1 MREGGEKGEI
11 YTPSDALKGGKEG
24 GEKER
29 EEIKR
34 LIYGLS
40 RRPLRSR
47 QLKPVSRN

>member
-1 MREGGEKGEI
+1 MREKGEKGEI
-11 YTPSDALKGGKEG
+11 YSPSDALKGGKE
-24 GEKER
+24 EKKER

-47 QLKPVSRN
+47 QLKPESRN